1 MLEVMTVEIVPATA
15 GRFAD
20 VAAVLSPGGNA
31 RACWCLSYRLTSAEL
46 NRVPDR
52 AAKVRELLAGDPAPG
67 LLAYRDGAVA
77 GWCGLGPRVLMGRLT
92 RSRTIAAVDDLPV
105 WSVTCF
111 VVRTG
116 FRRQGVAGAL
126 LAAAVDYAAGHGAP
140 AIEGYPIDP
149 AGARVSTSFAYVGT
163 TSMFEA
169 AGFRRVAETAARSAG
184 LPRWLMR
191 RDLRPPLATR
201 VPVT

>member
-1 MLEVMTVEIVPATA
+1 MALKVLPATVE
-15 GRFAD
+15 RFDD
-20 VAAVLSPGGNA
+20 VAAVLGGA
-31 RACWCLSYRLTSAEL
+31 DKGCWCLYWRLASGEF

-52 AAKVRELLAGDPAPG
+52 PGKVRELLAGDPAPG
-67 LLAYRDGAVA
+67 LLAYLDGTVA
-77 GWCGLGPRVLMGRLT
+77 GWCGLGPRSQMGRLA
-92 RSRTIAAVDDLPV
+92 RSRTIPAVDDLAV

-116 FRRQGVAGAL
+116 FRRKGVARAL
-126 LAAAVDYAAGHGAP
+126 LTGAVSYAAEHSAP
-140 AIEGYPIDP
+140 ALEGYPIDP

-169 AGFRRVAETAARSAG
+169 AGFRRVVQTDARSAS

-191 RDLRPPLATR
+191 RTF
-201 VPVT
+201 